1 MILHLPRYDR
11 EIQVAIAAVQA
22 AARLCEAVRRDRPSS
37 SLHKAD
43 ASPVTVADFGSQALI
58 CEALGAAFPFDPII
72 AEEDATLLQQKAQI
86 GILEQ
91 ILFYIREQLPQAN
104 TRKVIDWINRGNGG
118 IAPRYWTLDPIDGT
132 KGFLR
137 GDQYA
142 IALALIEEGQV
153 KLGIL
158 ACPALPHP
166 DGETG
171 VLFVAQQG
179 KGATMA
185 QINGCNPQFLSVRQT
200 ATTAQLQVIESI
212 ESAHS
217 DRDRQKALAAALG
230 MTQSPL
236 RMDSQAKYG
245 IVARGD
251 ADLYIRIPL
260 ATKQLSKENIW
271 DHAAGSIIV
280 TEAGGKV
287 TDLKGNPL
295 DFSQSF
301 KLTENHG
308 ICASHGELH
317 QEILDAIASI

>member
-1 MILHLPRYDR
+1 MILPLPRYDR
-11 EIQVAIAAVQA
+11 EIQVAIESVQA
-22 AARLCEAVRRDRPSS
+22 AARLCEAVRRDRPSQS
-37 SLHKAD
+37 VQKAD

-58 CEALGAAFPFDPII
+58 CEALATAFPFDPII
-72 AEEDATLLQQKAQI
+72 AEEDATLLQQKAQS
-86 GILEQ
+86 GVLEQ

-104 TRKVIDWINRGNGG
+104 ARKVIDWINRGNGA

-137 GDQYA
+137 GEQYA

-158 ACPALPHP
+158 ACPALPHS
-166 DGETG
+166 DGEAG

-185 QINGCNPQFLSVRQT
+185 RLNGCNPQFLKVRQT
-200 ATTAQLQVIESI
+200 DMTSQLQAIESV
-212 ESAHS
+212 ESTHS
-217 DRDRQKALAAALG
+217 DRDRQIALAAALG

-251 ADLYIRIPL
+251 ADFYIRIPL
-260 ATKQLSKENIW
+260 ATKHQTKENIW
-271 DHAAGSIIV
+271 DHAAGAIIV

-287 TDLKGNPL
+287 TDLQGKPL

-308 ICASHGELH
+308 ICASHGGLH
-317 QEILDAIASI
+317 QEILNAIASV

>member
-1 MILHLPRYDR
+1 MILPLPRYDR
-11 EIQVAIAAVQA
+11 EIQVAIASVQA
-22 AARLCEAVRRDRPSS
+22 AAQLCEAVRRDRSS
-37 SLHKAD
+37 QSVQKAD

-58 CEALGAAFPFDPII
+58 CEALATAFPFDPII
-72 AEEDATLLQQKAQI
+72 AEEDASLLQQKAQS
-86 GILEQ
+86 GVLEQ
-91 ILFYIREQLPQAN
+91 ILVYIREQLPQAN
-104 TRKVIDWINRGNGG
+104 TRKVINWINQGNGT

-179 KGATMA
+179 KGATMG
-185 QINGCNPQFLSVRQT
+185 QLNGCNPQFLKVRQT
-200 ATTAQLQVIESI
+200 DTTRQLQAIESI

-217 DRDRQKALAAALG
+217 DRDRQIALAAALG

-245 IVARGD
+245 VVARGD
-251 ADLYIRIPL
+251 ADFYLRIPL
-260 ATKQLSKENIW
+260 ATQGDRKENIW

-280 TEAGGKV
+280 TEAGGTV
-287 TDLKGNPL
+287 TDLLGKPL

-301 KLTENHG
+301 KLTKNHG
-308 ICASHGELH
+308 ICASHGKFH
-317 QEILDAIASI
+317 SQILDAIASI